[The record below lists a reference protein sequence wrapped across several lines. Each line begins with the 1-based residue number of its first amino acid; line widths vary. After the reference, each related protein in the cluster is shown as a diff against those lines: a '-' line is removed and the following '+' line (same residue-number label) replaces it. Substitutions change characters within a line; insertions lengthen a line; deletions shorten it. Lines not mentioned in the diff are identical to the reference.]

1 MDITKIFELSETK
14 EESPAVVRERA
25 GSAMNFYNFCF
36 KKQLQKMIFNQFNN
50 IGKPDL
56 SYDFIKGTL
65 NGLGLVE
72 DWFKLQEGIAKTP
85 EEKEED

>member
-1 MDITKIFELSETK
+1 
-14 EESPAVVRERA
+14 
-25 GSAMNFYNFCF
+25 
-36 KKQLQKMIFNQFNN
+36 MIFNQFNN
-50 IGKPDL
+50 IGKTDL

-85 EEKEED
+85 EEEEEK